1 MTVSLISEPQ
11 RSGATPMLVQPFQA
25 LQTVAAKQMSGRLS
39 FRAPQESQALWQ
51 IYLGGGK
58 IHFATST
65 IGQRERLAYFLQ
77 WYYPELQPQAL
88 PKSSC
93 DYQFVCDCW
102 KEGQLSLEQV
112 RKLLFWMIQE
122 AIVQV
127 LALPKSVLKY
137 DKTAGL
143 DPILLSQPLNKV
155 VLPMR
160 GAIKNWQQLQPEI
173 SSPFQRPKVKNIEL
187 IPKVIRQHTQNLEFI
202 KSLEIVL
209 QEGLCLY
216 EAARAL
222 KTDALGMA
230 RLWQPLVQ
238 AGAIA
243 MTSYVESCCRC
254 RQADDRLV
262 IACIDD
268 SLVLQRNVAAIL
280 EAGGY
285 RTISITEPA
294 KALTALVRYKPALI
308 LMDVDMPD
316 INGYELCR
324 MLHQAS
330 SLKNI
335 PIVMLTGREAMVD
348 KLRARMAGAK
358 GFITK
363 PFKPIKLLSMVEKK
377 LSIRLALD
385 TEGEMKN
392 NIAIGEKGKGRSL
405 LPRL

>member
-1 MTVSLISEPQ
+1 
-11 RSGATPMLVQPFQA
+11 MLVQPFQA

-39 FRAPQESQALWQ
+39 FRAPQESDAFWQ
-51 IYLGGGK
+51 IYVGGGK

-77 WYYPELQPQAL
+77 WYYPELQPKQL
-88 PKSSC
+88 PKFSS

-102 KEGQLSLEQV
+102 KKGELSLEQV
-112 RKLLFWMIQE
+112 RKLLFWMTQE

-127 LALPKSVLKY
+127 LALPRSVLKY

-143 DPILLSQPLNKV
+143 DPILLSQPLNKAI
-155 VLPMR
+155 LPMR
-160 GAIKNWQQLQPEI
+160 GAILSWQQLQPEI
-173 SSPFQRPKVKNIEL
+173 SSPFQRPKVKDIEL
-187 IPKVIRQHTQNLEFI
+187 VPKLIRQHTQNFEFI
-202 KSLEIVL
+202 KSLETVL
-209 QEGLCLY
+209 KQGLCLY

-222 KTDALGMA
+222 KADALGLA
-230 RLWQPLVQ
+230 CLWQPLVR

-243 MTSYVESCCRC
+243 MTPYVGSSYRS
-254 RQADDRLV
+254 RQTEDRPV

-268 SLVLQRNVAAIL
+268 SLVLQRNVATIL

-330 SLKNI
+330 RLKNI
-335 PIVMLTGREAMVD
+335 PIVMLTGREAMID

-363 PFKPIKLLSMVEKK
+363 PFKPIQLLSIVEKK
-377 LSIRLALD
+377 LSDGLASD
-385 TEGEMKN
+385 SEGEMNKK
-392 NIAIGEKGKGRSL
+392 IAIGQNGKERSL
-405 LPRL
+405 LPILQPK